1 MLRCDIMQ
9 HCVSD
14 RLSWGPVQRSA
25 RSSRSQSRPEGHGAV
40 S

>member
-1 MLRCDIMQ
+1 MLWCNIMQ

-14 RLSWGPVQRSA
+14 RVSWGPVQSPA
-25 RSSRSQSRPEGHGAV
+25 DSSRSQSRPEGHGAV